1 MNWNW
6 FEFPL
11 FRHSKDS
18 NPGKLSAMSSPSSKM
33 ASPAAWA
40 GGTASRILRLGLSPL
55 QAMMAMP
62 TVLLL
67 VALAAMLLRHPDV
80 PFYEIDRV
88 AFILLVV
95 GVVGRALVTG
105 QRFWVVE
112 RATWPMIG
120 LTFLAIASVIGQP
133 FDNRTW
139 CLLAA
144 KFVVPFT
151 LFHLAALIFREERR
165 LELFE
170 VFALIVL
177 AYLCFTSI
185 AFLVGAKA
193 LIFPRF
199 ILDESLGYHVDRARG
214 PLLQAVAN
222 GVSLNL
228 LGLLAIHAFLRKK
241 IRGLKAATLLASL
254 PLAILATMTR
264 AVWLSFVISVG
275 VLIVRSRNRKLR
287 RVSIAVA
294 AMGILALLITLSF
307 DDQRR
312 ALTDRLQ
319 ESGPLDF
326 REAVYSGGWQMF
338 LEKPITGWGVNQ
350 MPAELARHVSGY
362 KEKELY
368 PHNTYL
374 ELLVEHGIFG
384 LMLYVWLV
392 WELLRLG
399 RSPVP
404 ENESS
409 GFLNRQFH
417 AMWPV
422 LLSVYL
428 VNASVVVMNYQFVN
442 GLLFVLAGMLAAQR
456 RRTTADLKCNP
467 THHLKAM
474 RTSAA

>member
-1 MNWNW
+1 
-6 FEFPL
+6 
-11 FRHSKDS
+11 
-18 NPGKLSAMSSPSSKM
+18 MSSAAAKM
-33 ASPAAWA
+33 APPAWV
-40 GGTASRILRLGLSPL
+40 GDSRLRALQLTLRPL
-55 QAMMAMP
+55 QTMIAMP
-62 TVLLL
+62 TALLL
-67 VALAAMLLRHPDV
+67 AALAAMLLRHPDV

-88 AFILLVV
+88 AFALLVV
-95 GVVGRALVTG
+95 GVVGGALVTR

-120 LTFLAIASVIGQP
+120 LTFLAVASVIGEP
-133 FDNRTW
+133 FDNRAW
-139 CLLAA
+139 SLLAA
-144 KFVVPFT
+144 KFIVPFA
-151 LFHLAALIFREERR
+151 LFHLSAIIFRDERR

-170 VFALIVL
+170 VFALAVL

-185 AFLVGAKA
+185 AFLVGAKS

-199 ILDESLGYHVDRARG
+199 ILDESLGYHADRARG

-228 LGLLAIHAFLRKK
+228 LGLLALHAILRRR
-241 IRGLKAATLLASL
+241 IRGLKAAILLASL

-264 AVWLSFVISVG
+264 AVWLSFVVSVG
-275 VLIVRSRNRKLR
+275 VLIVRSHNRRLR

-294 AMGILALLITLSF
+294 AMGALALLITLSF

-319 ESGPLDF
+319 ESGPVDF
-326 REAVYSGGWQMF
+326 REAVYTGGWQMF
-338 LEKPITGWGVNQ
+338 LEKPFTGWGVNQ

-362 KEKELY
+362 NEKELY

-374 ELLVEHGIFG
+374 ELLVEHGILG
-384 LMLYVWLV
+384 LALYVWLM

-399 RSPVP
+399 RGSVP
-404 ENESS
+404 RDECN
-409 GFLNRQFH
+409 GLLNRQFH

-422 LLSVYL
+422 LLGVYW

-442 GLLFVLAGMLAAQR
+442 GLLFVLAGMLAAQQR
-456 RRTTADLKCNP
+456 RRSTNLERETIRP
-467 THHLKAM
+467 IKAN
-474 RTSAA
+474 RTSAI